1 MRWLDDEEMSDR
13 VADWL
18 QGGQKHPEF
27 FTALARA
34 AILANEAEYEVLR
47 PALLEM
53 AVFENR
59 VPTNECVPIA
69 L

>member
-18 QGGQKHPEF
+18 RGGQGF
-27 FTALARA
+27 LSTLARA
-34 AILANEAEYEVLR
+34 AIMANEFEYELLR

-53 AVFENR
+53 KNAEFAAAESAAA
-59 VPTNECVPIA
+59 CGA
-69 L
+69 SL